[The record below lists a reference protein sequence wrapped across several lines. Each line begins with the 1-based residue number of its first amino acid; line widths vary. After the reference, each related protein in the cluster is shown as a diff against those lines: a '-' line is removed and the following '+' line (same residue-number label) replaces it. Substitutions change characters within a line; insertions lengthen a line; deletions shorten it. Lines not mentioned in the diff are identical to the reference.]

1 MAGTTVGLGL
11 VGAGGSFGTF
21 IESALRDVEGAELVA
36 IADVNAKALE
46 QAKQTLGVERAYT
59 DWRQLADD
67 PNVHAVIVASP
78 PFTQYEIANGI
89 LQRGKALFLEKPGS
103 IHLDDLQALVDL
115 QRSRQTP
122 ATIDYVMRWNPL
134 LDVVRQVRQGNWL
147 GELRSVQFVN
157 YAQDEVLPPQHWFW
171 NREKSGGIFIEHGV
185 HFFDLYGE
193 LAGSL
198 PKEVVATRSVRD
210 DAAPGG
216 RIDQVDCAVLHDNG
230 IVCAY
235 FHAFNR
241 PKVLERQQA
250 VLAFDRGFVTV
261 HGWIADAVELDGW
274 VDQAAADALCGL
286 PHLTTQS
293 VQPFDKDLHG
303 RDVTWQPASKV
314 TLRFSLPYD
323 RDESYRRQVAQGLSD
338 LVQRIRDP
346 GHTQRVTLTDA
357 LRSLAVA
364 CVATGTATI
373 AQARDIYARYP
384 IATYP

>member
-1 MAGTTVGLGL
+1 MAEGTLGLGL

-36 IADVNAKALE
+36 IADVNAKALAH
-46 QAKQTLGVERAYT
+46 AKQELGVERAYS
-59 DWRQLADD
+59 DWQQLADD
-67 PNVHAVIVASP
+67 PNVQAVIVASP
-78 PFTQYEIANGI
+78 PFTQYAIAHGV

-103 IHLDDLQALVDL
+103 VHLDDLQALVDL

-134 LDVVRQVRQGNWL
+134 LDVVRQVRHGNWL

-171 NREKSGGIFIEHGV
+171 DREKSGGIFIEHGV

-193 LAGSL
+193 LAGTP
-198 PKEVVATRSVRD
+198 PKEVAATRSIRD
-210 DAAPGG
+210 EAAPGG

-230 IVCAY
+230 IMCAY

-241 PKVLERQQA
+241 PKALERQQA
-250 VLAFDRGFVTV
+250 LLAFDQGFLIV
-261 HGWIADAVELDGW
+261 HGWVADAVELDGW
-274 VDQAAADALCGL
+274 VDQAAAEALVKL
-286 PHLTTQS
+286 PHLVQQS

-303 RDVTWQPASKV
+303 RDVTWHAGSKV
-314 TLRFSLPYD
+314 NLRFGLPYD

-338 LVQRIRDP
+338 LVLRLRDP
-346 GHTQRVTLTDA
+346 QHRQRVTLTDA
-357 LRSLAVA
+357 LRSLAIA
-364 CVATGTATI
+364 CVATGTASI
-373 AQARDIYARYP
+373 EQAREVYARYVP
-384 IATYP
+384 DGR

>member
-1 MAGTTVGLGL
+1 MPQGTVGLGL

-36 IADVNAKALE
+36 IADVNAKALAH
-46 QAKQTLGVERAYT
+46 AKEELHVDRAYS
-59 DWRQLADD
+59 DWQQLADD
-67 PNVHAVIVASP
+67 PQVQAVIVASP

-103 IHLDDLQALVDL
+103 IQLDDLRTLVDL
-115 QRSRQTP
+115 QRSRQIP

-134 LDVVRQVRQGNWL
+134 LDVVRQVRQANWL

-171 NREKSGGIFIEHGV
+171 DRQKSGGIFIEHGV

-193 LAGSL
+193 LAGTP
-198 PKEVVATRSVRD
+198 PKEVAATRSVRD
-210 DAAPGG
+210 EAAPGG

-230 IVCAY
+230 IICAY
-235 FHAFNR
+235 FHTFNR
-241 PKVLERQQA
+241 PKALERQQA
-250 VLAFDRGFVTV
+250 LLAFDRGFLTV
-261 HGWIADAVELDGW
+261 QGWVADAVELDGW
-274 VDQAAADALCGL
+274 VDQAAAEALTTL
-286 PHLTTQS
+286 PHLVQQS

-303 RDVTWQPASKV
+303 RDVTWRAASKV
-314 TLRFSLPYD
+314 TLRFGLPYD

-338 LVQRIRDP
+338 LVQRLRDP
-346 GHTQRVTLTDA
+346 QHRQRVTLTDA

-364 CVATGTATI
+364 CVATRTASI
-373 AQARDIYARYP
+373 EQARDIYARYHP
-384 IATYP
+384 SGW